1 LTSAVYVDES
11 VLDDPTRLA
20 AADPGELL
28 RELATAARQTRET
41 WRLAEEAGV
50 ARLGADG
57 RPRAVVVVGTGAAAG
72 AADVLV
78 AAAGAVSPVPV
89 IGHHDH
95 GLPGWVG
102 VADVVLAVSGS
113 GRSPLTLNAVEEAAR
128 RGCRLLAVGPADT
141 PLQFLADRARA
152 PFVAID
158 GARPERASLWALA
171 TPLLAVGAALGVCRD
186 AAAGVEAA
194 AARLEE
200 IASRSRP
207 SSESFVNPAK
217 LLALEL
223 AGTLPMIW
231 GTSQATKAAASRA
244 ATQLAVTAK
253 YPVLHGGLPHPGIY
267 QIAAFDGV
275 FGARAAAAS
284 PDSDDELDGFF
295 RDRID
300 DELTTRLR
308 LILLRDPGN
317 EHVDVTRRAE
327 AVIRVAAERGVGVTE
342 LSASGSHP
350 VERMASLVGLLDY
363 ASVYLAMLIG
373 IDPSLEPAIHDLDRL
388 P

>member
-1 LTSAVYVDES
+1 MYVDES
-11 VLDDPTRLA
+11 VLDDPARLA
-20 AADPGELL
+20 VADPGDLL
-28 RELATAARQTRET
+28 RELATGGRQIRET
-41 WRLAEEAGV
+41 WRLAEEAG
-50 ARLGADG
+50 AAQLGADG
-57 RPRAVVVVGTGAAAG
+57 RPRAVLVVGTGAAAG

-113 GRSPLTLNAVEEAAR
+113 GRSPLTLTAVEDAAR
-128 RGCRLLAVGPADT
+128 RGCRILAVGPPDT
-141 PLQFLADRARA
+141 PLHYLADRARA
-152 PFVAID
+152 PFVKID
-158 GARPERASLWALA
+158 GTRPERASLWALA

-200 IASRSRP
+200 IAGRSRP

-223 AGTLPMIW
+223 AGTLPIIW
-231 GTSQATKAAASRA
+231 GTSQATSAAASRA

-275 FGARAAAAS
+275 FGARAAAA
-284 PDSDDELDGFF
+284 DAGNDELDEFF
-295 RDRID
+295 RDRVD
-300 DELTTRLR
+300 DEMTTRLR
-308 LILLRDPGN
+308 LILLRDPGH
-317 EHVDVTRRAE
+317 EHPDVTRRAE
-327 AVIRVAAERGVGVTE
+327 AVVRVAAERGVGVTE
-342 LSASGSHP
+342 LSATGSHP

-373 IDPSLEPAIHDLDRL
+373 IDPSLEPAIHDLDRVR
-388 P
+388 

>member
-1 LTSAVYVDES
+1 MYVDES
-11 VLDDPTRLA
+11 VLDDPARLA
-20 AADPGELL
+20 AADPGDLL
-28 RELATAARQTRET
+28 REIATSGRQVRET

-50 ARLGADG
+50 GRLGAAG
-57 RPRAVVVVGTGAAAG
+57 RPRAVLVVGPGAAAG
-72 AADVLV
+72 AAAGLA
-78 AAAGAVSPVPV
+78 AAAGPPRPAPGVGPPAP
-89 IGHHDH
+89 GRA
-95 GLPGWVG
+95 GWVG

-113 GRSPLTLNAVEEAAR
+113 GRSPLTLNAVEEADR
-128 RGCRLLAVGPADT
+128 RGCRILAVGPLGT
-141 PLQFLADRARA
+141 PLHYLADRARA

-158 GARPERASLWALA
+158 GSRPERASLWALA
-171 TPLLAVGAALGVCRD
+171 TPLLAAGATLGVCRD
-186 AAAGVEAA
+186 VAAGAEAA

-200 IASRSRP
+200 IATRSRP

-231 GTSQATKAAASRA
+231 GTSPATAAAASRA

-253 YPVLHGGLPHPGIY
+253 YPVLHGGLPHPAIY

-275 FGARAAAAS
+275 FGARGAAATGGG
-284 PDSDDELDGFF
+284 DDDGLDDFF
-295 RDRID
+295 RDRVD

-317 EHVDVTRRAE
+317 EHPDVTRRADT
-327 AVIRVAAERGVGVTE
+327 VVSVAAERGVGVTE
-342 LSASGSHP
+342 LSAAGSHP
-350 VERMASLVGLLDY
+350 VERLASLVGLLDY

-373 IDPSLEPAIHDLDRL
+373 IDPSLEPAIHDLDRVR
-388 P
+388 

>member
-1 LTSAVYVDES
+1 VYVDES
-11 VLDDPTRLA
+11 VLDDPARLA
-20 AADPGELL
+20 VADPGDLL
-28 RELATAARQTRET
+28 RQIATGGRQARET
-41 WRLAEEAGV
+41 WRLAQEAGA

-78 AAAGAVSPVPV
+78 AAAGAHSPVPV

-113 GRSPLTLNAVEEAAR
+113 GRSPLTLTAVEDADR
-128 RGCRLLAVGPADT
+128 RGCRILAVGPPNT
-141 PLQFLADRARA
+141 PLAYLADKARA
-152 PFVAID
+152 PFVAIAAD
-158 GARPERASLWALA
+158 RPERASLWALA
-171 TPLLAVGAALGVCRD
+171 TPLLAAGAALGVCRD
-186 AAAGVEAA
+186 AAAAVEAA
-194 AARLEE
+194 AAHLEE
-200 IASRSRP
+200 IATRCRP

-231 GTSQATKAAASRA
+231 GTSAVTAAAASRA

-253 YPVLHGGLPHPGIY
+253 YPVLHGGLPHPAIY

-275 FGARAAAAS
+275 FGARAAATGG
-284 PDSDDELDGFF
+284 DDDLDDFF
-295 RDRID
+295 RDRVD
-300 DELTTRLR
+300 DELSTRLR
-308 LILLRDPGN
+308 LILLRDPGH
-317 EHVDVTRRAE
+317 EHADVTRRAE
-327 AVIRVAAERGVGVTE
+327 AVVGVAAERGVGVTE
-342 LSASGSHP
+342 LSATGTHP

-363 ASVYLAMLIG
+363 AAVYLAMLIG
-373 IDPSLEPAIHDLDRL
+373 IDPSLEPAIHDLDRVK
-388 P
+388 